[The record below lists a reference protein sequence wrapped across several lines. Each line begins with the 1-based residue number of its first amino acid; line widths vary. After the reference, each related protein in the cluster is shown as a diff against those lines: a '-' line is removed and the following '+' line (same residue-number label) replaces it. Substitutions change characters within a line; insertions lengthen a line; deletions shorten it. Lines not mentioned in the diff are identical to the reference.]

1 MKTEELVTMLATGAQ
16 AVDPRAPARRA
27 GLALVL
33 GAAAALVICLGV
45 LGVQPQLAGE
55 TRIAGFWLRELFCL
69 CLALGAFVAVWR
81 LARPGR
87 LLGAAPALV
96 AAPVLLMWAVAAV
109 TLASAPPPARV
120 GLLMGQTAAACPF
133 LIALL
138 SLPFLAAV
146 LWILRE
152 LAPTR
157 LAISGLAAGIAA
169 GSSGALVYTLHC
181 PELAPAFIAVWYV
194 LGMLIPALAGALLGP
209 RLLRW

>member
-1 MKTEELVTMLATGAQ
+1 
-16 AVDPRAPARRA
+16 
-27 GLALVL
+27 
-33 GAAAALVICLGV
+33 
-45 LGVQPQLAGE
+45 
-55 TRIAGFWLRELFCL
+55 
-69 CLALGAFVAVWR
+69 
-81 LARPGR
+81 
-87 LLGAAPALV
+87 
-96 AAPVLLMWAVAAV
+96 
-109 TLASAPPPARV
+109 
-120 GLLMGQTAAACPF
+120 MGQTAAACPF